1 MGGIMRERTN
11 LFLDDANIAEM
22 TGLTRSWHH
31 FTKHPAN
38 PLVTPSGIESIFFLF
53 GSVIREPDP
62 VRGGEPVF
70 RMWYYG
76 RGNDEGIAGN
86 WTGYAESRYG
96 ILWHKP
102 DLGLHTSGGTTHNNI
117 AFRSENFRQIGLA
130 GVMRD
135 PSPDCPDSEA
145 YKLAFAADRGKPSHP
160 DKCYL
165 VASSPD
171 GINWTHRNTFR
182 PVEPVYPDRA
192 CLVWDPYEGCYALY
206 GRSVERPDELIERG
220 CPTWFGRTIS
230 RITSGDLREWSD
242 PVQVIQADMDDGGST
257 EIYGASFFPYAGQWI
272 ALPQIHRSH
281 PDMAWIDVSVAH
293 SRDGVNWIRER
304 ELVLPNGGIG
314 EWDRFNQCASITP
327 VIVGDEI
334 WVYYSGRTYR
344 HGEHKQASFSDSGP
358 MHSAIG
364 LATLRLDGWCSLG
377 ASFQGGSVTTR
388 KIDVPTDAHDLVIN
402 AKTDW
407 GEVIVDVIGEDGDV
421 IMTSVPITGDSV
433 RLVTAWPE
441 RRGLS
446 AVSGQTVRLRFTMR
460 NALLYSWT
468 IA

>member
-1 MGGIMRERTN
+1 
-11 LFLDDANIAEM
+11 
-22 TGLTRSWHH
+22 
-31 FTKHPAN
+31 
-38 PLVTPSGIESIFFLF
+38 
-53 GSVIREPDP
+53 
-62 VRGGEPVF
+62 
-70 RMWYYG
+70 
-76 RGNDEGIAGN
+76 
-86 WTGYAESRYG
+86 
-96 ILWHKP
+96 
-102 DLGLHTSGGTTHNNI
+102 
-117 AFRSENFRQIGLA
+117 
-130 GVMRD
+130 
-135 PSPDCPDSEA
+135 
-145 YKLAFAADRGKPSHP
+145 
-160 DKCYL
+160 
-165 VASSPD
+165 
-171 GINWTHRNTFR
+171 
-182 PVEPVYPDRA
+182 
-192 CLVWDPYEGCYALY
+192 
-206 GRSVERPDELIERG
+206 
-220 CPTWFGRTIS
+220 
-230 RITSGDLREWSD
+230 
-242 PVQVIQADMDDGGST
+242 
-257 EIYGASFFPYAGQWI
+257 
-272 ALPQIHRSH
+272 
-281 PDMAWIDVSVAH
+281 MAWIDVSVAH
-293 SRDGVNWIRER
+293 SRDGVNWRRER

-441 RRGLS
+441 RWGLS